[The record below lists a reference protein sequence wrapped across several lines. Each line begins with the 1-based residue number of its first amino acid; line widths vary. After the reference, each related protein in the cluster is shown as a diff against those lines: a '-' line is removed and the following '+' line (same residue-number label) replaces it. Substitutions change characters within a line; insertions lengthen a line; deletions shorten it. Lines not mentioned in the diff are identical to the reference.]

1 MRKIS
6 VFLVIAIVVMLSTML
21 ISCESDAASEGLW
34 YQLTTDGSGYVV
46 TSLGNCED
54 KKIIIPEEYNG
65 KPVVEIAPLA
75 FYYCYSV
82 VEVKMPNT
90 ITKIGYSAFEGCN
103 NLESIKLS
111 NSLTTIEY
119 DAFLSCNSLTSI
131 AIPKSVTSIGRGI
144 FNYCYELKR
153 INFTGTV
160 KQWQAIDKPDGWDV
174 RTGDYT
180 VYCIIG
186 KILKNGEVRYL

>member
-21 ISCESDAASEGLW
+21 ISCESDAASDGLW

-46 TSLGNCED
+46 TSLGNCKD

-103 NLESIKLS
+103 NSIREEMKSKQRCSQLNNKLFS
-111 NSLTTIEY
+111 VCSEWNGYKRLYYCFCYNLCTYTLGILISYCNVTIY
-119 DAFLSCNSLTSI
+119 
-131 AIPKSVTSIGRGI
+131 K
-144 FNYCYELKR
+144 K
-153 INFTGTV
+153 
-160 KQWQAIDKPDGWDV
+160 K
-174 RTGDYT
+174 
-180 VYCIIG
+180 
-186 KILKNGEVRYL
+186 